1 MTEAETFLSPR
12 GPEPVG
18 PYPHAKR
25 VGNLL
30 FVSGLGPR
38 QRGQDEIPGVTR
50 DIDGHVIDHDI
61 VVQCRAVFQNLKF
74 VIEDAGAKWED
85 IIDVTVFLTH
95 MNRDFAA
102 YNKVYADHF
111 AGGGKP
117 NPTRTTVEVTQLPT
131 PIAIEVKAIV
141 AIS

>member
-1 MTEAETFLSPR
+1 MQATTFLSER

-38 QRGQDEIPGVTR
+38 QRGQSEIPGVTR
-50 DIDGHVIDHDI
+50 DLDGHVIDHDI
-61 VVQCRAVFQNLKF
+61 AVQSRAVFENLRM
-74 VIEDAGAKWED
+74 VIEDCGARWED
-85 IIDVTVFLTH
+85 VIDVTVFLTH
-95 MNRDFAA
+95 MTRDFQT
-102 YNKVYADHF
+102 YNKIFAEHF
-111 AGGGKP
+111 SGPGKP
-117 NPTRTTVEVTQLPT
+117 NPTRTTVEVTRLPT

-141 AIS
+141 AVD

>member
-1 MTEAETFLSPR
+1 MESRTFLSER

-38 QRGQDEIPGVTR
+38 LRGQSEIPGVTR

-61 VVQCRAVFQNLKF
+61 AVQCRAVFENLRF
-74 VIEDAGAKWED
+74 VIEDSGAKWED
-85 IIDVTVFLTH
+85 VIDVTVFLTH
-95 MNRDFAA
+95 MNRDFQA
-102 YNKVYADHF
+102 YNKAFAEHF
-111 AGGGKP
+111 AGPGKP
-117 NPTRTTVEVTQLPT
+117 NPTRTTVEVTKLPT
-131 PIAIEVKAIV
+131 QIAIEVKAIV
-141 AIS
+141 AVD